1 MGGVTDRRNPW
12 PVLGLAGWG
21 TCIAVWAWKPT
32 VAAVIAATI
41 VVGAPAAVIAAGR
54 AGRL

>member
-12 PVLGLAGWG
+12 PFLGLAGWG